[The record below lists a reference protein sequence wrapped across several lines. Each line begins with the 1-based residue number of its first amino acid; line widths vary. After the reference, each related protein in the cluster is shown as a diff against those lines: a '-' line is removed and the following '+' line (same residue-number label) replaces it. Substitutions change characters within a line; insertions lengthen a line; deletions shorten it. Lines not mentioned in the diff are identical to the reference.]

1 MAGASLFNMFAQIK
15 GGIDASTEHT
25 VALKAAMLEKDKA
38 ILRTT
43 NTLTKLTEEKERVLR
58 EEMTRQKEENE
69 ERMRGEFNEQL
80 DELVSTF

>member
-1 MAGASLFNMFAQIK
+1 M
-15 GGIDASTEHT
+15 
-25 VALKAAMLEKDKA
+25 
-38 ILRTT
+38 
-43 NTLTKLTEEKERVLR
+43 LR